1 MWQDS
6 SRLLGRRC
14 IRCSLSHISILRR
27 RRSRNRRR
35 KEEKVE
41 FMSHRCLLEAK
52 KRANERASL
61 FLSLPLSNKRPLAP
75 PFPSLLSPPS
85 LFTSWLLGLP
95 QVYVPSRIADILPP
109 PGKSSIRMFVIC
121 ATFLYLRMLIAVTYP
136 HHAGTHILSSVMQI
150 CQGPLCR
157 AYKQESCFERDIYLK
172 GEL

>member
-1 MWQDS
+1 MSQDS

-85 LFTSWLLGLP
+85 LLTSWRLGLP

-109 PGKSSIRMFVIC
+109 PGKSSIRIFVIC
-121 ATFLYLRMLIAVTYP
+121 ATFFVPPYANCRDLPTPCGDTHFVLC
-136 HHAGTHILSSVMQI
+136 HANMS
-150 CQGPLCR
+150 GPFMPCLQTR
-157 AYKQESCFERDIYLK
+157 KL
-172 GEL
+172 L